1 MRIVRGHLASVLILI
16 FTVGIVL
23 REYFYGTKSPSWD
36 FVNDYFTAS
45 YVWWN
50 AGSFF
55 NPPSY
60 LPYAFSGFPAHLSGQ
75 AANWYLPVG
84 ILAELNIY
92 NIHTSAILQA
102 ITIMFGVIG
111 FYFLANSWGISK
123 YIALV
128 AAVGYFFSPG
138 FFTSAS
144 HIDIVRGWAFIPW
157 ILLAFK
163 PKKNISNIQIFLIA
177 LLAFQ
182 YMVGV
187 YPGIIIAS
195 IYLLGIYVLLNFY
208 FESNLRKQYILY
220 QILPFLLGVFLSFLK
235 WLPLVTAERLYRGGN
250 TVEVTPAII
259 STLIYSYD
267 TLVLPNDITM
277 RSFFLAPILSISI
290 FLMQKITRPVVIF
303 SLLALVA
310 IALGFDLSETS
321 RWQEALPFLS
331 ESRFRT
337 TDFKLFW
344 ILSAIMLAGF
354 SLQQVKERGISLIR
368 GAAAIVLA
376 FFTFTYLNRLAKTAL
391 LEDMLRPGNNFARI
405 AGAIF
410 VLMTVLFF
418 VNRYFKFTFNLSL
431 TLALL
436 GTLIIGF
443 QWTEVNKTP
452 WNNDRIGIEQV
463 YYGMTVDKRIGEGK
477 TRIINLR
484 PERMGPEFP
493 IPYPIALTSQ
503 MWSNSEINKTF
514 SLGGYVP
521 LKGIPRYEQMIEFAK
536 TSESVPVYTLLAK
549 AQTGWLVNNDSATLD
564 SINCIYDQSCLI
576 PESTVTPV
584 SWDISK
590 LEFEISSPSAA
601 LMVVN
606 EIPWDGWRA
615 KVCDSNNCKEVE
627 VNTELDQLLLAV
639 QVDASTEKVIFE
651 YFQPYKEISWIIFW
665 IALVLIIVIAFAR
678 TGKRIKLFK

>member
-1 MRIVRGHLASVLILI
+1 VRIVRGHLASVLILI

-84 ILAELNIY
+84 ILAELNMY
-92 NIHTSAILQA
+92 NIHTSAILQT

-157 ILLAFK
+157 IFLAFK
-163 PKKNISNIQIFLIA
+163 PKNNISAIQVFLIA
-177 LLAFQ
+177 FLAFQ

-208 FESNLRKQYILY
+208 FESNLRKQYVLY
-220 QILPFLLGVFLSFLK
+220 QLLPFLMGVFLSFLK

-277 RSFFLAPILSISI
+277 RSFFLAPILLISI
-290 FLMQKITRPVVIF
+290 FLLQKITRPVLIY
-303 SLLALVA
+303 SLMALVA

-344 ILSAIMLAGF
+344 ILSTIMLAGF
-354 SLQQVKERGISLIR
+354 ALQQVKERGISLIR
-368 GAAAIVLA
+368 GATAIVLA

-410 VLMTVLFF
+410 VLMTVFF
-418 VNRYFKFTFNLSL
+418 FLSRYFKFTINLSL
-431 TLALL
+431 TLALF
-436 GTLIIGF
+436 GTLFIGY

-452 WNNDRIGIEQV
+452 WNTDRIGIEQI
-463 YYGMTVDKRIGEGK
+463 YYGMTVDKRIVEGK

-484 PERMGPEFP
+484 PERIGPEFP

-536 TSESVPVYTLLAK
+536 TSESVPFYTLLAK
-549 AQTGWLVNNDSATLD
+549 AQTGWLVNNDAATLD
-564 SINCIYDQSCLI
+564 SINCIYDQSCLVQ
-576 PESTVTPV
+576 ESTVTPA

-590 LEFEISSPSAA
+590 LEFEISSPSDA

-615 KVCDSNNCKEVE
+615 KVCDSNNCKVAE

-639 QVDASTEKVIFE
+639 QVEASTEKVVFE

-665 IALVLIIVIAFAR
+665 IALALIIMIAYAR
-678 TGKRIKLFK
+678 TLASKI